1 MTIEMTIVLVVTL
14 AMLVGLLFEVA
25 RPDMVV
31 FTALTVLLLLG
42 ILTPQEALK
51 GFSNEGMLTIALL
64 FVVAGAVKK
73 SGIIDRLMKKWLEN
87 TRSMSGITGKFFAPL
102 SVFSAFL
109 NNTPIVVTFTPVLRR
124 WCQEKGIAPSKLLIP
139 LSYITILGGTITLMG
154 TSTNL
159 VVHGMLKEFGY
170 EGFSFFQLA
179 VVGIPITI
187 VGLIYLTTIAPRILP
202 AYKTFQDKMKDDTRE
217 YIAELTVM
225 NDFPHIN
232 QSVKKAG
239 LRDLKGLFLIEI
251 IRNNEIVSPV
261 EPGTVIRTGDRLIFT
276 GLISTIADLEK
287 VKGLQLETGTHLKLE
302 DLKNGNGETQ
312 LIEAVVSHQ
321 SSLLSK
327 SIKQS
332 QFRSKFDAGV
342 IAVHRNNERINSKI
356 GDIIL
361 KPGDTLLLLTG
372 SDFIEKNRLSNDFYV
387 ISSLDTPKELNED
400 PKQGWFSIILLITM
414 VMLVA
419 TGILSMF
426 KAMLLA
432 VLILLLSNIVNPDE
446 AKGYIQFHV
455 LLLIASAIGVGTAI
469 TKTGLA
475 ELAAEQA
482 LNLAQ
487 PLGMIAVILFVY
499 LLTNIFTELIT
510 NAAAAVLMLPIGI
523 EMASQLNIDP
533 MAFAVTIAIAA
544 SASFI
549 TPIGYQTNLI
559 VYGPGGYK
567 FSDYIK
573 VGLPLSIMVMIVT
586 TTIVNFIWI

>member
-287 VKGLQLETGTHLKLE
+287 
-302 DLKNGNGETQ
+302 
-312 LIEAVVSHQ
+312 
-321 SSLLSK
+321 
-327 SIKQS
+327 
-332 QFRSKFDAGV
+332 
-342 IAVHRNNERINSKI
+342 
-356 GDIIL
+356 
-361 KPGDTLLLLTG
+361 
-372 SDFIEKNRLSNDFYV
+372 
-387 ISSLDTPKELNED
+387 
-400 PKQGWFSIILLITM
+400 
-414 VMLVA
+414 
-419 TGILSMF
+419 
-426 KAMLLA
+426 
-432 VLILLLSNIVNPDE
+432 
-446 AKGYIQFHV
+446 
-455 LLLIASAIGVGTAI
+455 
-469 TKTGLA
+469 
-475 ELAAEQA
+475 
-482 LNLAQ
+482 
-487 PLGMIAVILFVY
+487 
-499 LLTNIFTELIT
+499 
-510 NAAAAVLMLPIGI
+510 
-523 EMASQLNIDP
+523 
-533 MAFAVTIAIAA
+533 
-544 SASFI
+544 
-549 TPIGYQTNLI
+549 
-559 VYGPGGYK
+559 
-567 FSDYIK
+567 
-573 VGLPLSIMVMIVT
+573 
-586 TTIVNFIWI
+586 